1 MIIKHQNSNIDSK
14 KQIPLLEKND
24 ISTKNIMNVPLNP
37 NKDKCNNNF
46 NKQFYGN
53 NYWDRYEYDDKIQ
66 QQNREKKEKKNKL
79 EQESRDNKLD

>member
-1 MIIKHQNSNIDSK
+1 
-14 KQIPLLEKND
+14 
-24 ISTKNIMNVPLNP
+24 MNVTLNQV
-37 NKDKCNNNF
+37 KDKSMKEF

-66 QQNREKKEKKNKL
+66 KQNREKKDRKDNL